1 MLYLNETEIESLV
14 KMPDVMRVVEDCF
27 RLQGQGKATNQPRRR
42 VYVPDG
48 MMHVMFASLMR
59 ENEGYLGLKTY
70 TAFPGIG
77 VRFIFLLW
85 DANSSELLSL
95 MEANLLGQLRT
106 GAASG
111 IAAKYMA
118 NESIEEAGLIG
129 TGRQAGTQLEAIC
142 LARNIKNFKP
152 NVIFNALHGQF
163 GEDGYIQ
170 TILER
175 FKIPYTHSGVIAS
188 SIAMDKEISKKI
200 FIKNKINTPKFFTY
214 SYDVKNEDLIKKI
227 KKKLRFPV
235 VVKPLN
241 EGSSVNVYICN
252 EKNIIKILN
261 SIKQYKKVMIEEFI
275 GGREIQVAIM
285 GNKKLGAIELKPK
298 RKFYDYQAKYNSSAK
313 TEHIIPV
320 DLPKGKM
327 DIVMNMAYKAHKVI
341 GCMGVT
347 RSDFKFFNNKF
358 YLLEI
363 NTQPG
368 MTKLSLVPEIAAYRG
383 ISFLELIEW
392 IMQDAS
398 KKK

>member
-1 MLYLNETEIESLV
+1 MKKKILIISGGISKERLISL
-14 KMPDVMRVVEDCF
+14 DT
-27 RLQGQGKATNQPRRR
+27 GQQ
-42 VYVPDG
+42 V
-48 MMHVMFASLMR
+48 
-59 ENEGYLGLKTY
+59 
-70 TAFPGIG
+70 
-77 VRFIFLLW
+77 
-85 DANSSELLSL
+85 
-95 MEANLLGQLRT
+95 
-106 GAASG
+106 
-111 IAAKYMA
+111 A
-118 NESIEEAGLIG
+118 NELKKNGYRIKITEPDNN
-129 TGRQAGTQLEAIC
+129 LEK
-142 LARNIKNFKP
+142 NIKFFKP

-235 VVKPLN
+235 VAKPLN

-261 SIKQYKKVMIEEFI
+261 SIKHYKKIMIEEFI

>member
-1 MLYLNETEIESLV
+1 MKKKILIISGGISKERLISL
-14 KMPDVMRVVEDCF
+14 DT
-27 RLQGQGKATNQPRRR
+27 GQQ
-42 VYVPDG
+42 V
-48 MMHVMFASLMR
+48 
-59 ENEGYLGLKTY
+59 
-70 TAFPGIG
+70 
-77 VRFIFLLW
+77 
-85 DANSSELLSL
+85 
-95 MEANLLGQLRT
+95 
-106 GAASG
+106 
-111 IAAKYMA
+111 A
-118 NESIEEAGLIG
+118 NELKKNGYRVKITEPDNN
-129 TGRQAGTQLEAIC
+129 LEK
-142 LARNIKNFKP
+142 NIKFFKP

-214 SYDVKNEDLIKKI
+214 SYDVKNKVLKKKI

-320 DLPKGKM
+320 NLPKGKM
-327 DIVMNMAYKAHKVI
+327 DMVLNMAYKAHKVI
-341 GCMGVT
+341 GCRGVT

-383 ISFLELIEW
+383 ISFLKLIEW
-392 IMQDAS
+392 IMQDAYR
-398 KKK
+398 KK